1 MTNLPPVELSGSQ
14 TPRLELVPTYFTS
27 AGDDAVDLAA
37 VAGLNLDPWQQHVLR
52 GSLGESKD
60 GRWKAFE
67 CGLIVPRQN
76 GKGSI
81 LEARELAGLFLFGE
95 KTIIHSAHLFST
107 AMEHRQRMEALICNS
122 ELVEYIKG
130 YNGSADPKRL
140 PGIKTGGTDISIT
153 LQNGN
158 RLKFLARSGGGG
170 RGFSGDVVVLDEA
183 YDLPD
188 AVLAALMPTMASRS
202 LHGSPQIWYTSS
214 AGMPDSDVLRRIRE
228 RAISPSEDDERLYYA
243 EWSVDDE
250 ADPDSPE
257 SWAQANP
264 SLGIRLSAQFVADE
278 RRTMGDEEF
287 KRERLGIWAK
297 IGGSSAIPP
306 AMWEACADEESTP
319 GASIAFGVD
328 VTPLRDVATIAAASF
343 TDEGRVHVE
352 IIDRRAGTAW
362 VNDRVKE
369 LQERWRPAAIVY
381 DAASQAAP
389 VLADVPRLKRHL
401 TGLDSR
407 TYAQSCGDFFDAITQ
422 ENIAHINQEELNE
435 AVESCRR
442 SKGASDLWRW
452 TKADSTKDV
461 SPLVAVTLAHYG
473 LTDTARNKSSKKWVV
488 YR

>member
-1 MTNLPPVELSGSQ
+1 MTSLQLSELRGSQ

-52 GSLGESKD
+52 GSLGETKD

-67 CGLIVPRQN
+67 CGLVVPRQN
-76 GKGSI
+76 GKGSV

-95 KTIIHSAHLFST
+95 RTIIHSAHLFST
-107 AMEHRQRMEALICNS
+107 AMEHRQRMESLICNS
-122 ELVEYIKG
+122 ELVEYVKG

-140 PGIKTGGTDISIT
+140 PGIRTGGTDISIT
-153 LQNGN
+153 LQSGN

-183 YDLPD
+183 YDLPE

-214 AGMPDSDVLRRIRE
+214 AGMPESDVLRRLRE
-228 RAISPSEDDERLYYA
+228 RALSRSEDDERLYYA

-257 SWAQANP
+257 SWAEANP
-264 SLGIRLSAQFVADE
+264 SMGIRLSPQFVADE

-287 KRERLGIWAK
+287 KRERLGIWVK

-306 AMWEACADEESTP
+306 KMWADCLDEESEP
-319 GASIAFGVD
+319 VAEVAFGVD
-328 VTPLRDVATIAAASF
+328 VSPLRDVATISAASVLE
-343 TDEGRVHVE
+343 DGRVHVE

-362 VNDRVKE
+362 VADRVEE
-369 LQERWRPAAIVY
+369 LQKRWNPAAIVF

-389 VLADVPRLKRHL
+389 VLAEKPRLRRHL
-401 TGLDSR
+401 TGLDARS
-407 TYAQSCGDFFDAITQ
+407 YAQSCGGFFDAITQ
-422 ENIAHINQEELNE
+422 ANIAHTGQEELDE

-442 SKGASDLWRW
+442 SKGGQDLWRW
-452 TKADSTKDV
+452 SKHDSTKDI
-461 SPLVAVTLAHYG
+461 SPLVAATLAHYG
-473 LTDTARNKSSKKWVV
+473 ATNAERTKSSRKWVV